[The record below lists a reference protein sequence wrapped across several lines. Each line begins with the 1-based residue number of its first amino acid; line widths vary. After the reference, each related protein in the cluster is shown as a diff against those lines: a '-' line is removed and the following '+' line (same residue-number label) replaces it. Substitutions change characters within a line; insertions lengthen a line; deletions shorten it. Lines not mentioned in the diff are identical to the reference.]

1 MRYGSIPENPLEEQ
15 LLSVPQSPRA
25 LFDTF
30 LPLVQ
35 ARAIMAGLRLGV
47 FEGLRENGQTCEEL
61 ARALALDPDA
71 LELVLRMLTGAGYL
85 VREGERYTLSETA
98 GQTLLADAPARV
110 TAWVGLHENAWD
122 WLRGTND
129 VVRSGQG
136 IDLHGQLG
144 DAADWLT
151 YQSAM
156 LEMARQLG
164 PLVAPL
170 VPVKPGARTLLDLA
184 GAHGLF
190 GALICREHP
199 PMRSTVL
206 DLPDAVEQSR
216 RLAQQE
222 GLDDLVTHR
231 SGDALS
237 DELGDGHDVVFL
249 GNILHH
255 FTPAQVEHLLGRVK
269 SALSPAGT
277 IAIWEVRR
285 PERDDPP
292 DIVGDAYALFF
303 RLTSTARCYTTS
315 EYLDWLEAA
324 GFTDV
329 RVQPMPVAPFQL
341 LATGRAPS

>member
-1 MRYGSIPENPLEEQ
+1 VRYGPIPESPLEEQ
-15 LLSVPQSPRA
+15 LVAAPQAPRA

-35 ARAIMAGLRLGV
+35 ARAIMAGSRLGV
-47 FEGLRENGQTCEEL
+47 FEALRENAQTCVEL
-61 ARALALDPDA
+61 ARALELDPEA
-71 LELVLRMLTGAGYL
+71 LELALRMLTGAGYL
-85 VREGERYTLSETA
+85 VREGDRYALSEVA
-98 GQTLLADAPARV
+98 RRTLLADAAARV
-110 TAWVGLHENAWD
+110 TAWVAMHENAWD
-122 WLRGTND
+122 WLGGTND
-129 VVRSGQG
+129 VITSGHG

-144 DAADWLT
+144 DADDWLT

-156 LEMARQLG
+156 LEMARQLA

-170 VPVKPGARTLLDLA
+170 VPIKPDARSLLDIA

-199 PMRSTVL
+199 PMRSLVL

-216 RLAQQE
+216 RLAHEE
-222 GLDDLVTHR
+222 GLDDVVTHR
-231 SGDALS
+231 SGDALT
-237 DELGDGHDVVFL
+237 DDLGDGHDVVFL

-255 FTPAQVEHLLGRVK
+255 FTPAQIGQLLGRVK
-269 SALSPAGT
+269 GALGPAGT

-303 RLTSTARCYTTS
+303 RVTSTARCYTTG
-315 EYLDWLEAA
+315 EYLGWLAAA
-324 GFTDV
+324 GFSE
-329 RVQPMPVAPFQL
+329 VQAQPLPVAPFQL
-341 LATGRAPS
+341 LATGRVAS

>member
-1 MRYGSIPENPLEEQ
+1 MRYDAIAENPFEER
-15 LLSVPQSPRA
+15 LLSAPQAPRA

-35 ARAIMAGLRLGV
+35 ARAIMAGVRLGV
-47 FEGLRENGQTCEEL
+47 FQALHENAQTCEEL
-61 ARALALDPDA
+61 ARSLALDPEA

-85 VREGERYTLSETA
+85 VRVGDTYALSETA
-98 GQTLLADAPARV
+98 RQTLLTDAGARV
-110 TAWVGLHENAWD
+110 SAWVGLHEYAWD

-129 VVRSGQG
+129 VIRSGQG
-136 IDLHGQLG
+136 VDAQMQLG
-144 DAADWLT
+144 DATAWLT
-151 YQSAM
+151 YESAM

-170 VPVKPGARTLLDLA
+170 VPVKPGARTLLDIA

-199 PMRSTVL
+199 PMRSLVL
-206 DLPDAVEQSR
+206 DLPEAVEPCR
-216 RLAQQE
+216 RLAHEE
-222 GLDDLVTHR
+222 GIDDVVTHR
-231 SGDALS
+231 GGDTLT
-237 DELGDGHDVVFL
+237 DDLGEGHDVVFL
-249 GNILHH
+249 GNILHL
-255 FTPAQVEHLLGRVK
+255 FKPAQIEPLLARVK

-277 IAIWEVRR
+277 IAIWDMRR

-292 DIVGDAYALFF
+292 DIVGDAYSLFF
-303 RLTSTARCYTTS
+303 RVTCAARCYTTS

-324 GFTDV
+324 GFGEV
-329 RVQPMPVAPFQL
+329 QIQPMPVAPFQL

>member
-15 LLSVPQSPRA
+15 LLSVPQAPRA

-47 FEGLRENGQTCEEL
+47 FEALGENAQTCEEL
-61 ARALALDPDA
+61 ARSLTLDPEA

-85 VREGERYTLSETA
+85 VREGDTYALSEA
-98 GQTLLADAPARV
+98 ARQTLLADAGTRV
-110 TAWVGLHENAWD
+110 TAFVGMHENAWD
-122 WLRGTND
+122 WLGHTGD
-129 VVRSGQG
+129 VIRSG
-136 IDLHGQLG
+136 HGLDMHEKFG
-144 DAADWLT
+144 DAEDWLT

-170 VPVKPGARTLLDLA
+170 VPVKPDAQALLDIA

-199 PMRSTVL
+199 PMRSIVL
-206 DLPDAVEQSR
+206 DLPEAVEQSR
-216 RLAQQE
+216 RLAREE
-222 GLDDLVTHR
+222 GIDDVVTHR
-231 SGDALS
+231 SGDALT
-237 DELGDGHDVVFL
+237 DDLGEGQDVVFL

-255 FTPAQVEHLLGRVK
+255 FKPAQIEQLLGRVK

-277 IAIWEVRR
+277 IAIWELRR

-292 DIVGDAYALFF
+292 DIVGDAFALFF
-303 RLTSTARCYTTS
+303 RVTSTARCYTTS

-324 GFTDV
+324 GFSE
-329 RVQPMPVAPFQL
+329 VQIQPLPVAPFQL

>member
-1 MRYGSIPENPLEEQ
+1 MRYQAIAENPFEEQ
-15 LLSVPQSPRA
+15 LLSAPQAPRA

-47 FEGLRENGQTCEEL
+47 FEALRENPQTCEEL
-61 ARALALDPDA
+61 ARSLALETEA

-85 VREGERYTLSETA
+85 VREGDGYTLSEVA
-98 GQTLLADAPARV
+98 RQTLLSDASARV
-110 TAWVGLHENAWD
+110 TAWVDLHENAWD
-122 WLRGTND
+122 WLRGTGD
-129 VVRSGQG
+129 VIRSGQG
-136 IDLHGQLG
+136 IDLHTQLG

-151 YQSAM
+151 YESAM

-170 VPVKPGARTLLDLA
+170 VPVKPGARTLLDIA
-184 GAHGLF
+184 GAHGLY

-199 PMRSTVL
+199 PMRSMVL

-216 RLAQQE
+216 RLAHEE
-222 GLDDLVTHR
+222 GLDDVVTHR

-237 DELGDGHDVVFL
+237 DDLGDGYDVVFL

-255 FTPAQVEHLLGRVK
+255 FAPAQIEDLLGRVK

-277 IAIWEVRR
+277 IAVWEVRR

-303 RLTSTARCYTTS
+303 RVTSSARCYTTS
-315 EYLDWLEAA
+315 EYLDWLEKA
-324 GFTDV
+324 GLSE
-329 RVQPMPVAPFQL
+329 VQAQPLPVAPFQL
-341 LATGRAPS
+341 LVTGRAPT

>member
-1 MRYGSIPENPLEEQ
+1 MRYGSISENPMEER
-15 LLSVPQSPRA
+15 LLSVPQAPRA

-47 FEGLRENGQTCEEL
+47 FEALRENAQTCEEL
-61 ARALALDPDA
+61 ARSLALDTEA

-85 VREGERYTLSETA
+85 VREGDRYVLSDTA
-98 GQTLLADAPARV
+98 RETLLADAGTRV
-110 TAWVGLHENAWD
+110 TAFVGMHENAWD
-122 WLRGTND
+122 WLCHTND
-129 VVRSGQG
+129 VIRSGQG
-136 IDLHGQLG
+136 LDMHEQFG
-144 DAADWLT
+144 DAEDWLT

-170 VPVKPGARTLLDLA
+170 VPVKPGARALLDIA

-199 PMRSTVL
+199 PMRSMVL

-216 RLAQQE
+216 RLAQEE
-222 GLDDLVTHR
+222 GIDDVVTHR
-231 SGDALS
+231 SGDALT
-237 DELGDGHDVVFL
+237 DDLGEDHDVVFL

-255 FTPAQVEHLLGRVK
+255 FTPTQIEDLLGRVK
-269 SALSPAGT
+269 SGLTPGGT
-277 IAIWEVRR
+277 IAIWELRR

-292 DIVGDAYALFF
+292 DIVGDAFALFF
-303 RLTSTARCYTTS
+303 RVTSTARCYTTS
-315 EYLDWLEAA
+315 EYLDWLDAA
-324 GFTDV
+324 RFSE
-329 RVQPMPVAPFQL
+329 VQAQPLPFAPFQL
-341 LATGRAPS
+341 LATGRAPG

>member
-1 MRYGSIPENPLEEQ
+1 MRYGSIPQNPLEEQ
-15 LLSVPQSPRA
+15 LLSAPQAPRA

-47 FEGLRENGQTCEEL
+47 FEALRENAQTPEEL
-61 ARALALDPDA
+61 ARLLALDTEA

-85 VREGERYTLSETA
+85 VREGDSYALSELA
-98 GQTLLADAPARV
+98 RRTLLADAGARV
-110 TAWVGLHENAWD
+110 TAWVALHENAWD
-122 WLRGTND
+122 WLRATND
-129 VVRSGQG
+129 VIRSGQG
-136 IDLHGQLG
+136 VDIHGQLG

-164 PLVAPL
+164 PLIAPL
-170 VPVKPGARTLLDLA
+170 VPVKPGARTLLDIA
-184 GAHGLF
+184 GSHGMF

-199 PMRSTVL
+199 PMRSLVL
-206 DLPDAVEQSR
+206 DLPEAVEQSR
-216 RLAQQE
+216 RLAREE
-222 GLDDLVTHR
+222 GLDDVVTHR

-237 DELGDGHDVVFL
+237 DDLGEGYDVVFL

-255 FTPAQVEHLLGRVK
+255 FTATQIEQLLGRAK

-292 DIVGDAYALFF
+292 DIVGDAFALFF
-303 RLTSTARCYTTS
+303 RVTSTARCYTTG

-324 GFTDV
+324 GFTAV
-329 RVQPMPVAPFQL
+329 EAQPLPFAPFQL
-341 LATGRAPS
+341 LATARAPA